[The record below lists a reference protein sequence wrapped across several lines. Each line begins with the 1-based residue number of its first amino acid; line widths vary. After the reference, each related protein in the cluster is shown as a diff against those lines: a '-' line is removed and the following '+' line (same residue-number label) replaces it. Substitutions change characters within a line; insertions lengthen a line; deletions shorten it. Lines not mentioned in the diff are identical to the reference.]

1 MRRTARCYE
10 HFMRRFS
17 KLCANCAW
25 RTSFLT
31 TELLAL
37 YNLIQH
43 RISFMMYKLVNGLL
57 PEVMNELYTTNDQ
70 IHCGAAIQHLR

>member
-31 TELLAL
+31 TGTGGVCLCVGFDRVGGVGGEWVGPRVGGEWVGRLDQGREWWGA
-37 YNLIQH
+37 
-43 RISFMMYKLVNGLL
+43 
-57 PEVMNELYTTNDQ
+57 VMSV
-70 IHCGAAIQHLR
+70 